1 MKRTLL
7 MLLLVCT
14 LCPDADAG
22 IFHRRR
28 GAMSRGGFARGGG
41 IRGMLAEARS
51 TMAQANQT
59 MQSAERTMRTARTMM
74 HDPLFKESMAASE
87 RVLRLQIE
95 LEKLKAQ
102 AKADKP

>member
-1 MKRTLL
+1 MRRLILTLL
-7 MLLLVCT
+7 LLCLFA
-14 LCPDADAG
+14 PDADAG
-22 IFHRRR
+22 IFRRRR
-28 GAMSRGGFARGGG
+28 GAMLRGGG

-59 MQSAERTMRTARTMM
+59 MRNAERTMRTARTMM

-102 AKADKP
+102 AKSDKP

>member
-7 MLLLVCT
+7 MLLLVCM

-22 IFHRRR
+22 IFRRRR
-28 GAMSRGGFARGGG
+28 GGLARGGG
-41 IRGMLAEARS
+41 LRGMLAEARS

-59 MQSAERTMRTARTMM
+59 MQNAERTMRTARTMM

>member
-1 MKRTLL
+1 M
-7 MLLLVCT
+7 
-14 LCPDADAG
+14 
-22 IFHRRR
+22 
-28 GAMSRGGFARGGG
+28 GAF
-41 IRGMLAEARS
+41 EA
-51 TMAQANQT
+51 MAHANQT
-59 MQSAERTMRTARTMM
+59 MQNAERTMRTARTMM